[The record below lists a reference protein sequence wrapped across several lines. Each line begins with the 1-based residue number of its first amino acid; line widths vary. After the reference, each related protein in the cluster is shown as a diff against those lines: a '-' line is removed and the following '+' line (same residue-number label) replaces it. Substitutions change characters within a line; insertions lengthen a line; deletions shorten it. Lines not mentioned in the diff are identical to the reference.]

1 MGARQVFRIYL
12 ALTLNM
18 AATAWAQ
25 PMGHLGAFTSQQMLN
40 NVVVIEAGKEHGFGF
55 IIGRFGDVLWVA
67 TAAHVVF
74 ADLEVTPPRPA
85 SNIRVQVRG
94 SPTWFSPAQPP
105 DLAMHDIAFLGV
117 TAPQT
122 QTASAIFWR
131 SNVQV
136 EQLTVGQ
143 PLRILGI
150 DGRIEYGPEGAGT
163 IGGTAQTPAIEIV
176 RGKAGQS
183 GAPVATSEGFVGMYQ
198 RGAGER
204 VVPISVIQQQA
215 INARRPWEILP
226 APPPSVAVRLC
237 LASMAGSQGLP
248 DVNGPGGTVKRD
260 ALNCVNTRSGVN
272 MLVPPQLMVTC
283 EPQTFN
289 LTRDPQQ
296 TMEVRC
302 FVNPAGTWR
311 SKIDGFVTVTARGD
325 IWTIDGLG
333 QSRYG
338 NFSGVLTGVPPTLQV
353 QMRTQV
359 GEVATGN
366 LVVEPRRMHGLLMV
380 NGQSFAVELER

>member
-1 MGARQVFRIYL
+1 MD
-12 ALTLNM
+12 
-18 AATAWAQ
+18 AQ
-25 PMGHLGAFTSQQMLN
+25 SH
-40 NVVVIEAGKEHGFGF
+40 H
-55 IIGRFGDVLWVA
+55 
-67 TAAHVVF
+67 
-74 ADLEVTPPRPA
+74 
-85 SNIRVQVRG
+85 
-94 SPTWFSPAQPP
+94 
-105 DLAMHDIAFLGV
+105 
-117 TAPQT
+117 
-122 QTASAIFWR
+122 
-131 SNVQV
+131 
-136 EQLTVGQ
+136 
-143 PLRILGI
+143 
-150 DGRIEYGPEGAGT
+150 
-163 IGGTAQTPAIEIV
+163 
-176 RGKAGQS
+176 
-183 GAPVATSEGFVGMYQ
+183 
-198 RGAGER
+198 
-204 VVPISVIQQQA
+204 
-215 INARRPWEILP
+215 
-226 APPPSVAVRLC
+226 
-237 LASMAGSQGLP
+237 
-248 DVNGPGGTVKRD
+248 
-260 ALNCVNTRSGVN
+260 
-272 MLVPPQLMVTC
+272 